1 MGWSLSDIGHTVLDV
16 AGMVPVIGEAAD
28 GVNAAWYLAE
38 GDKFNAA
45 LSAAS
50 MIPLAGNVATGAKW
64 INRGADAIELAGK
77 AARGADDAVDAG
89 RAIARGAD
97 EAVDVAR
104 GADEAV
110 DVARGADDA
119 AGAARGADDAARAA
133 RGAEAD
139 SLTLRGTPYRIPGWE
154 MEPLSYTKRAP
165 DATAELRAA
174 FDGGVRKDFLKDLGG
189 NHADDL
195 RAAGLTEAQI
205 DRVASG
211 RVPQGYQVHHLKPLD
226 DGGTNDF
233 DNLVLIRNDPD
244 HMLVTNHQNAVTR
257 GMEPGDTRQVE
268 WPMPQE
274 PTAIWPDRPG
284 AGAVPLAAE

>member
-16 AGMVPVIGEAAD
+16 AGMVPVVGEIAD
-28 GVNAAWYLAE
+28 GANAAWYLAE
-38 GDKFNAA
+38 GYKFNAA

-50 MIPLAGNVATGAKW
+50 MIPLAGNAATGAKW
-64 INRGADAIELAGK
+64 IHRGADAIEIAGK
-77 AARGADDAVDAG
+77 AARGAEHGAEAG
-89 RAIARGAD
+89 RIAARGAD
-97 EAVDVAR
+97 EAAQV
-104 GADEAV
+104 
-110 DVARGADDA
+110 
-119 AGAARGADDAARAA
+119 A
-133 RGAEAD
+133 RGAEAET
-139 SLTLRGTPYRIPGWE
+139 LTLRGTPYRIPGWE
-154 MEPLSYTKRAP
+154 MEPLAYVKRAP
-165 DATAELRAA
+165 EQSAELRAA
-174 FDGGVRKDFLKDLGG
+174 FDGGIRKEFLQDLGR

-205 DRVASG
+205 ARVASG

-226 DGGTNDF
+226 DSGTNGF
-233 DNLVLIRNDPD
+233 DNVVLIRNDPD

-284 AGAVPLAAE
+284 AGALPIAAE